1 MAAAVTPG
9 QSFNIVVPPGVAPGG
24 TFPVQTPSGQTMA
37 VAVPMGVSPGQTI
50 QVQMPA
56 ANPPPPS
63 DNLVDFI
70 PSASFAGAR
79 PGYSFKSGPQGS
91 GYYRDNGPM
100 TPGTQQSSV
109 AMNIQQPPN
118 ATPQAPPRNL
128 CEIWKR
134 APWWHKMIFVLAVLG
149 FIGLAVFIINLCS
162 VNDDE
167 RCDDTGGWGRRLG
180 LVRAD

>member
-1 MAAAVTPG
+1 M
-9 QSFNIVVPPGVAPGG
+9 FNVVVPAGVAPGA
-24 TFPVQTPSGQTMA
+24 TFAVQTPDGQTMQ
-37 VAVPMGVSPGQTI
+37 VACPAGVSAGETIAVQTP
-50 QVQMPA
+50 VSVTP
-56 ANPPPPS
+56 
-63 DNLVDFI
+63 DFI
-70 PSASFAGAR
+70 QAASFAGAR

-167 RCDDTGGWGRRLG
+167 RCDDSGVVGRRL
-180 LVRAD
+180 LAW